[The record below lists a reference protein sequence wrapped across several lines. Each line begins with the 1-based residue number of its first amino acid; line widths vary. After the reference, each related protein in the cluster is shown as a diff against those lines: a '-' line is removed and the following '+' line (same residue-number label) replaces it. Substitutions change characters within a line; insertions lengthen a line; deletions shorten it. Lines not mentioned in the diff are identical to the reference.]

1 MAATALPLQQVFGL
15 LQNELWRQQARYVL
29 CNGIS
34 IDPESLTSLQ
44 SVYDNDKSLA
54 APEKVR
60 LLTSVHAQL
69 SHSIA
74 PATPK
79 AIMILN
85 AEKKERVLFQFLGP
99 VPLMRNLSA
108 AAIIFLLILFTVSLS
123 GFVNV
128 ENINRG
134 LLQSGGGTLAVNQ
147 LFLLCCAGLGAAF
160 SAIIQA
166 NRYIGSLTYNPIYD
180 SSYWTHI
187 ILGIISGIIL
197 VEMLPKELFDS
208 GTMASFGKPTLA
220 MFGGFSTK
228 VVYRILLRLVDTM
241 ATLVNGSGQP
251 DGESQNSVQK
261 LKADEVKSQVNKELA
276 GKIAALVQQVNSK
289 DKDSMVSDLNGMM
302 TSLLK
307 K

>member
-1 MAATALPLQQVFGL
+1 
-15 LQNELWRQQARYVL
+15 
-29 CNGIS
+29 
-34 IDPESLTSLQ
+34 
-44 SVYDNDKSLA
+44 
-54 APEKVR
+54 
-60 LLTSVHAQL
+60 
-69 SHSIA
+69 
-74 PATPK
+74 
-79 AIMILN
+79 MILN
-85 AEKKERVLFQFLGP
+85 AEKNERVLFHFLGP

-108 AAIIFLLILFTVSLS
+108 TAILFLLILCIVSLS

-128 ENINRG
+128 ENINR
-134 LLQSGGGTLAVNQ
+134 
-147 LFLLCCAGLGAAF
+147 
-160 SAIIQA
+160 
-166 NRYIGSLTYNPIYD
+166 YIGNLTYNPIYD

-197 VEMLPKELFDS
+197 VELLPKELFDS

-228 VVYRILLRLVDTM
+228 VVYRMLLRLVDTM

-251 DGESQNSVQK
+251 DSESQNSVQK

-289 DKDSMVSDLNGMM
+289 DKDAIVSDLNGMM
-302 TSLLK
+302 NSLLK